1 MYSEHLYYWIYRKEL
16 ADMEE
21 IYAVKKYTNKKQIEV
36 EVPGSK
42 SITNRALM
50 LAALSDGICTL
61 NGVLFSD
68 DSRAFLSCLIAL
80 GFDVNI
86 EEEKKRVTIHGLAG
100 NIPNRNA
107 EINVRSAGTAA
118 RFLTAMLAF
127 AGGHYTLNSSEQMK
141 KRPMEPLLSVL
152 REIGVTVKCL
162 EQEGHFPFELCSNG
176 INAEQ
181 ITMDTNISSQFVS
194 ALLMAGILLQNGLK
208 VQMLGNRIEGAY
220 IRITLNMMEQFGI
233 NVTKSG
239 NVCTVPNN
247 CNYHID
253 TYNIEPDV
261 SGACYFYAMAPLL
274 ETEVIVKNV
283 HYDSIQGDI
292 RFLDVLKQLGCT
304 TEDTEQGI
312 RVSGKNVG
320 TYSGITV
327 DMNNFSDQTMT
338 LSVLAPFASSAITIL
353 NVGHIRLQE
362 SDRINAIVQELTRL
376 GVHCE
381 ELKMGEQ
388 EGIRIYP
395 AEIHAA
401 TIETYEDHR
410 MAMAFALIGL
420 RVDGIKIAN
429 PKCCAKTFENYFELL
444 DEITQ

>member
-1 MYSEHLYYWIYRKEL
+1 MK
-16 ADMEE
+16 E
-21 IYAVKKYTNKKQIEV
+21 IYTVKKFTEKKQIEV

-68 DSRAFLSCLIAL
+68 DSRAFLSCLVAL
-80 GFDVNI
+80 GFEVTI

-100 NIPNRNA
+100 EIPNRNA

-152 REIGVTVKCL
+152 RNIGVSINCL
-162 EQEGHFPFELCSNG
+162 EEEGHFPFELCSTGVN
-176 INAEQ
+176 IEEIA
-181 ITMDTNISSQFVS
+181 MDTNISSQFVS
-194 ALLMAGILLQNGLK
+194 ALLMAGVLLPNGLK
-208 VQMLGNRIEGAY
+208 VQMLGERIAGAY
-220 IRITLNMMEQFGI
+220 IRITLSMMEQFGI
-233 NVTKSG
+233 TVVQNG
-239 NVCTVPNN
+239 NVCNVPNN
-247 CNYHID
+247 NHYHIN

-274 ETEVIVKNV
+274 GTSVIVKNV
-283 HYDSIQGDI
+283 HFSSIQGDI
-292 RFLDVLKQLGCT
+292 QFLSVLEQFGCT
-304 TEDTEQGI
+304 LEDTDSGI
-312 RVSGKNVG
+312 RVVG
-320 TYSGITV
+320 MKDGQYSGITL

-338 LSVLAPFASSAITIL
+338 LAVLAPFANSPTTIM
-353 NVGHIRLQE
+353 NVAHIRLQE

-376 GVHCE
+376 GIQCE
-381 ELKMGEQ
+381 ELGE
-388 EGIRIYP
+388 GGLRIYP
-395 AEIHAA
+395 GVIQPE

-420 RVDGIKIAN
+420 RIDGIKISN

-444 DEITQ
+444 DEITK